1 MSSGAAQAMWLHES
15 YALNMRDQLKIQ
27 PMTVTLAEDPLCAAL
42 DDGWMYG
49 TLGRPRQ
56 PLHSH

>member
-1 MSSGAAQAMWLHES
+1 MWLHES

-27 PMTVTLAEDPLCAAL
+27 PMTVTLAVDPLCAAL